1 MLLGSKQHTVG
12 DTRRWVIQYHR
23 WLDNTADIDQV
34 DVTSSSLTCTVGNI
48 SILGKDVVFFL
59 TGGVLGETTIVTL
72 VMNDSFGNSKTDTI
86 SFHVV
91 AP

>member
-1 MLLGSKQHTVG
+1 MLLGSRQHTAN
-12 DTRRWVIQYHR
+12 DTRRWRIQYHR

-34 DVTSSSLTCTVGNI
+34 NVTSSSLTCTVNDVA
-48 SILGKDVVFFL
+48 ILGKEIIFFL
-59 TGGVLGETTIVTL
+59 SGGVLGETAIITL
-72 VMNDSFGNSKTDTI
+72 VMTDSFGNIKTDTI